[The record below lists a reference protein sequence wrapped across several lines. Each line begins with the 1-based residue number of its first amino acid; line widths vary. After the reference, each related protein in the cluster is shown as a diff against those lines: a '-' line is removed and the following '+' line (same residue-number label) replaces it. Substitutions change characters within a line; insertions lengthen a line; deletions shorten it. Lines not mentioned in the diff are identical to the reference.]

1 MVSGVN
7 YNTHQCSTINLEIQQ
22 LERGEMVVKV
32 SSGTES
38 DDSMSL
44 DVDELSEYQSQNDFG
59 VANGSGAQS
68 FTIHSIF
75 QMSNLN

>member
-1 MVSGVN
+1 
-7 YNTHQCSTINLEIQQ
+7 
-22 LERGEMVVKV
+22 MVVKV

>member
-1 MVSGVN
+1 
-7 YNTHQCSTINLEIQQ
+7 
-22 LERGEMVVKV
+22 MVVKV

-44 DVDELSEYQSQNDFG
+44 DVDELSEHRSQNDFG
-59 VANGSGAQS
+59 MSNGIGTQS
-68 FTIHSIF
+68 FSIHSIF